1 MPQTYLSREDPAI
14 VAILP
19 DQFYMASKRCLELAD
34 WMIRPQFRILQSYII
49 VVFFFIRAKVLILN
63 PTFLYSLSVTLLYVW
78 FSANR
83 NEGLV
88 LLASAMRIA
97 QVLNLGSLGEDQKTM
112 PPWED
117 LAFPTGPSVLKR
129 QLSCRVWAHL
139 CFLDNTFSS
148 LRSMTCCMSHF

>member
-1 MPQTYLSREDPAI
+1 MTI
-14 VAILP
+14 
-19 DQFYMASKRCLELAD
+19 
-34 WMIRPQFRILQSYII
+34 
-49 VVFFFIRAKVLILN
+49 
-63 PTFLYSLSVTLLYVW
+63 LYVW

-88 LLASAMRIA
+88 TLAAAMRIA
-97 QVLNLGSLGEDQKTM
+97 QVLGLGSLGEDQKTM

-129 QLSCRVWAHL
+129 QLCCRVWAHL

-148 LRSMTCCMSHF
+148 LKSMTCCSFTLVHYRFVQTERLTLYTTVHPIKGADTANPLNLNDEDLHTTELVVKERVSSFPGSGNVQELTQIILVHSR

>member
-1 MPQTYLSREDPAI
+1 MVSDAHL
-14 VAILP
+14 
-19 DQFYMASKRCLELAD
+19 
-34 WMIRPQFRILQSYII
+34 
-49 VVFFFIRAKVLILN
+49 FFPWYRLLLIN
-63 PTFLYSLSVTLLYVW
+63 FWSPSLSVTILYVW

-88 LLASAMRIA
+88 TLAAAMRIA
-97 QVLNLGSLGEDQKTM
+97 QVLGLGSLGEDQKTM

-148 LRSMTCCMSHF
+148 MKSMTCCKFGNTQFFPIPREGLT